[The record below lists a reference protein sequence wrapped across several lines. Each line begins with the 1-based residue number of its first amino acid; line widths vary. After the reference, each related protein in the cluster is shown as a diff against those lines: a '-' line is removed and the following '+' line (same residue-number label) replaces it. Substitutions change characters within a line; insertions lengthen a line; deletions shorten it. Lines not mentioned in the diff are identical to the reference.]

1 MSRPPG
7 APVLASDVLDALARG
22 EHGDPFS
29 VLGPHPVD
37 GAIVLRALA
46 PGARAVRAKLGRR
59 LVALERVHDGGVFE
73 ATIPPA
79 KDAAIDKATGR
90 LRYRLEVTG
99 EDGTVVVQDDPYRF
113 GPVLG
118 EDELERL
125 ARGEHLARGDALGA
139 HVATHQGATGV
150 RFAVW
155 APSARRVS
163 VVGGWNGWRGAV
175 QPMRPRGMT
184 GIWELFVPG
193 LEPGAYYKY
202 EIWPEKGPAF
212 MKTDP
217 CGGFTELRPG
227 TASIVVEDVR
237 VRPPRARAGARIVPA
252 TGLDRPIAI
261 YEVHAGSWRREPDDT
276 SPEGRWLDWRELADR
291 LVPYAAEMGFTHLE
305 LMPVTEYPFDGSW
318 GYQSSGY
325 FAPTSRYGKPADFA
339 RFVEAARD
347 AGLGIL
353 LDWVPAHFPRDVAGL
368 ARFDGTPLY
377 EHPDPRRG
385 AHPDWGTL
393 IFHWG
398 RREVSDFL
406 VSSALHWLDRFGLA
420 GLRVDAVASM
430 LYLDYSRKPGEWLP
444 NRYGGRENL
453 DAIDFLRRLNDEVH
467 NRHPGTLVCAEES
480 TAWPGVTKPAQDGGL
495 GFDLKWN
502 MGWMHDTLAY
512 FAEQPVHR
520 KFHHDRLT
528 FVMYYA
534 FSERYLLPLS
544 HDEVVHLKKAL
555 VSKMPGDK
563 WQRFANL
570 RALYATQWANPGKK
584 LLFMGAEIAQWAEWN
599 HATQLDWWL
608 LDDPDEGAHH
618 RGVQALVRDLNRLY
632 RERKALHENEHEW
645 TGFEWIDFRDR
656 GASVVAYRRIAR
668 DPADFLVVV
677 ANYTPAVRRGYRI
690 GVPAD
695 PSIARYREVLN
706 TDATAYGGSGVG
718 NGSLVPV
725 DPVAAHGQEQSIE
738 LVLPPLSLVFLEP
751 VRAGAAPTPGSGGPA
766 RAGARR
772 TSLKRR

>member
-1 MSRPPG
+1 MPRP
-7 APVLASDVLDALARG
+7 LSTSDVLAAIAEG

-37 GAIVLRALA
+37 DVIVLRVLA
-46 PGARAVRAKLGRR
+46 PGARRVRAKLARR
-59 LVALERVHDGGVFE
+59 VIALERVRDGGIFE
-73 ATIPPA
+73 GTILPA
-79 KDAAIDKATGR
+79 AKAPIDPGTGR

-99 EDGTVVVQDDPYRF
+99 DDGNIVVRDDPYRF

-118 EDELERL
+118 EEELARL
-125 ARGEHLARGDALGA
+125 ATGEHLARGEALGA
-139 HVATHQGATGV
+139 HVSTHEGARGV

-155 APSARRVS
+155 APSARRAS
-163 VVGGWNGWRGAV
+163 VVGGWNGWNGV
-175 QPMRPRGMT
+175 IHPMRPRGMT
-184 GIWELFVPG
+184 GIWELFLPD
-193 LEPGAYYKY
+193 LDAGAYYKY
-202 EIWPEKGPAF
+202 EILPPRGPAF

-217 CGGFTELRPG
+217 AGGFTELRPG

-237 VRPPRARAGARIVPA
+237 VRPPRIRRGRTSVAAGV
-252 TGLDRPIAI
+252 TGGLDRPISI
-261 YEVHAGSWRREPDDT
+261 YEVHPGSWRREPDGI
-276 SPEGRWLDWRELADR
+276 SPHGRWLTWNELADM
-291 LVPYAAEMGFTHLE
+291 LVPYVADLGFTHLE
-305 LMPVTEYPFDGSW
+305 LMPVTEHPFDGSW
-318 GYQSSGY
+318 GYQSTGY
-325 FAPTSRYGKPADFA
+325 FAPTSRYGTPAEFA

-347 AGLGIL
+347 GGLGIL

-377 EHPDPRRG
+377 EHADPRRG

-393 IFHWG
+393 IFDWG
-398 RREVSDFL
+398 KREVSDFL

-444 NRYGGRENL
+444 NKYGGRENL

-467 NRHPGTLVCAEES
+467 ARHPGTLTCAEES
-480 TAWPGVTKPAQDGGL
+480 TAWPGVTQPARDGGL

-520 KFHHDRLT
+520 RFHHDRLT

-534 FSERYLLPLS
+534 FSERFLLPLS

-608 LDDPDEGAHH
+608 LDDPEEGVFH
-618 RGVQALVRDLNRLY
+618 RGVQALVRDLNLLY
-632 RERKALHENEHEW
+632 RERKALHENEHDW
-645 TGFEWIDFRDR
+645 TGFEWIDFRDK
-656 GASVVAYRRIAR
+656 ASSVVAYRRIAR
-668 DPADFLVVV
+668 DPSDFLVVV
-677 ANYTPAVRRGYRI
+677 ANYTPTVRRGYRI
-690 GVPAD
+690 GLPAD
-695 PSIARYREVLN
+695 PSIAGYREVLN

-718 NGSLVPV
+718 NAGRVEV
-725 DPVAAHGQEQSIE
+725 EPVAAHGQEQSIG

-751 VRAGAAPTPGSGGPA
+751 IRVE
-766 RAGARR
+766 
-772 TSLKRR
+772 